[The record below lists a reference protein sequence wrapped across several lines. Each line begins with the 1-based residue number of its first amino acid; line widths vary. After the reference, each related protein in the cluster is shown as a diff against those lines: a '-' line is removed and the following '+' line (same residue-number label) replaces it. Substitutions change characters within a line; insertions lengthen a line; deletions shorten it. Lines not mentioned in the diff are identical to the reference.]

1 MYEKVRGHCG
11 PNNQARTYEM
21 AIQTLR
27 LPRGLWEDLEQ
38 TVIVQDRQWLT
49 MVAREL
55 GIPVAEAL
63 KKVLGTGAPQQVA
76 VLMAADTLEN
86 CPWHDRLGDGLWMP
100 CARQRLSATR
110 PCQFHERPRPSAS
123 LTVACKK
130 VHPYSY
136 EGRIYWTIKGD
147 SEADIFR
154 EDGTLETGFRFKFR
168 MEEGEERVRI
178 IPVTDV

>member
-1 MYEKVRGHCG
+1 
-11 PNNQARTYEM
+11 
-21 AIQTLR
+21 
-27 LPRGLWEDLEQ
+27 
-38 TVIVQDRQWLT
+38 

-63 KKVLGTGAPQQVA
+63 KKVLGKGAPQQVA

-100 CARQRLSATR
+100 CARQRLSETR
-110 PCQFHERPRPSAS
+110 PCQFHERPHFLSS
-123 LTVACKK
+123 LTEAATLKK
-130 VHPYSY
+130 VHPYRY

-147 SEADIFR
+147 ADADIFC
-154 EDGTLETGFRFKFR
+154 EDGTLEKEFRFKFR

-178 IPVTDV
+178 IPVTVGDSH